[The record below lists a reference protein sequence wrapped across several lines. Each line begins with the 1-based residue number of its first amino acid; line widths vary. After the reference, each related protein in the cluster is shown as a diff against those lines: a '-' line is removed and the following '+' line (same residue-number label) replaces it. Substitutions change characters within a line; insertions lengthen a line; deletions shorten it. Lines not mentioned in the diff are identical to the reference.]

1 MSNNEITPEQQ
12 EKLNKELM
20 RSAYGG
26 DIAKVTKRISEGADV
41 NYKDDHSKTPLHKA
55 AEKGH
60 LDIVKKLIESK
71 ADINSKDDQG
81 ETPLHKAAYYGHL
94 AVVEKLI
101 EKGADVNSK
110 DNTGQTPLHEAEF
123 KGHKEVADKL
133 IGEKLLLSLTGR
145 ISETLMKDDGFKAS
159 IKGEPGPKGEKGMK
173 GDAGSTGLEGRDAD
187 PEKVAEKLV
196 TDPSH
201 KNKLL
206 TEIANNSDF
215 QGAVVKSVKG
225 DTAFQNSARG
235 PAGSPGPE
243 GPKGEKGDPGLK
255 GEDARPEKV
264 AEQLVTTKSKELGKA
279 VLDVANNE
287 NYKFLDH
294 NNTQASMSFKIVKG
308 ENYGD
313 ISSTKVSNEKNNDVG
328 NFSSIGYF
336 FQDNEL
342 YIRNYFTDRNIKIPQ
357 EFSFLR
363 VVRDDDGE
371 LKLALCNS
379 LGNLLS
385 EYKKYDSEYRELP
398 DFVENSHI
406 CLQKGRTLNLS
417 YDWRPLFQLKNDS
430 EGRSVSVY
438 KVITNRKVGQLID
451 EFIYYD
457 RNNNLHYKNYHNLET
472 NKDCC
477 YRENLYVNFGNKL
490 FIYENDTENDNIPV
504 QLEQS
509 LDLF

>member
-1 MSNNEITPEQQ
+1 S
-12 EKLNKELM
+12 K
-20 RSAYGG
+20 G
-26 DIAKVTKRISEGADV
+26 DITRVANKISEGGDV

-94 AVVEKLI
+94 DVVEQLM
-101 EKGADVNSK
+101 EKGANVNSK
-110 DNTGQTPLHEAEF
+110 DNKGQIPLHEAELR
-123 KGHKEVADKL
+123 GHKEVADKL
-133 IGEKLLLSLTGR
+133 MGEELLSSLTRR
-145 ISETLMKDDGFKAS
+145 ISETLKKDDRFKAS
-159 IKGEPGPKGEKGMK
+159 IKGEQGPKGEKGMK
-173 GDAGSTGLEGRDAD
+173 GDTGLEGRDAD

-201 KNKLL
+201 KNKLV

-215 QGAVVKSVKG
+215 QGAVAKSVKG
-225 DTAFQNSARG
+225 DTEFQNSARG

-255 GEDARPEKV
+255 GEDVKPEKV
-264 AEQLVTTKSKELGKA
+264 TEQLMTTKLKELAKA

-294 NNTQASMSFKIVKG
+294 NNTQASMLFKIVKG

-313 ISSTKVSNEKNNDVG
+313 ISSTKISNEKNNDVG
-328 NFSSIGYF
+328 NFSNIGYF

-342 YIRNYFTDRNIKIPQ
+342 YIRNYFTDKNIKIPQ

-385 EYKKYDSEYRELP
+385 EYKKYDPEYRELP

-406 CLQKGRTLNLS
+406 CLQK
-417 YDWRPLFQLKNDS
+417 
-430 EGRSVSVY
+430 
-438 KVITNRKVGQLID
+438 
-451 EFIYYD
+451 
-457 RNNNLHYKNYHNLET
+457 
-472 NKDCC
+472 
-477 YRENLYVNFGNKL
+477 
-490 FIYENDTENDNIPV
+490 
-504 QLEQS
+504 
-509 LDLF
+509 

>member
-1 MSNNEITPEQQ
+1 MSNNEITPKQQ
-12 EKLNKELM
+12 QQLNKDLIGA
-20 RSAYGG
+20 AYRG
-26 DIAKVTKRISEGADV
+26 DIAKVAKRISEGADT
-41 NYKDDHSKTPLHKA
+41 NYKDDHDKTPLHKA

-60 LDIVKKLIESK
+60 LDIVEKLIESK

-110 DNTGQTPLHEAEF
+110 DKKGQTPLHEAEF
-123 KGHKEVADKL
+123 EGHKEIADKL
-133 IGEKLLLSLTGR
+133 IGEKLLSSLTGR
-145 ISETLMKDDGFKAS
+145 ISETLKKDDGFKAS
-159 IKGEPGPKGEKGMK
+159 IKGEQGPKGEKGMK
-173 GDAGSTGLEGRDAD
+173 GDTGLEGRDAD
-187 PEKVAEKLV
+187 PEEVAERLVADPSNKNKLV
-196 TDPSH
+196 T
-201 KNKLL
+201 
-206 TEIANNSDF
+206 EIASNLDF
-215 QGAVVKSVKG
+215 QGAVVNSVKG

-243 GPKGEKGDPGLK
+243 GSKGESGLK
-255 GEDARPEKV
+255 GEDAKPQEV
-264 AEQLVTTKSKELGKA
+264 AEQLMTTKLKELAKA
-279 VLDVANNE
+279 VLDIANSQ
-287 NYKFLDH
+287 NYKFIDH
-294 NNTQASMSFKIVKG
+294 NSTQANMSFKIIKG

-313 ISSTKVSNEKNNDVG
+313 ISSTKISDEKNNDIG
-328 NFSSIGYF
+328 NFSNIGYF

-342 YIRNYFTDRNIKIPQ
+342 YIRNYFTGINIKVPQ

-363 VVRDDDGE
+363 AVRDDDGE
-371 LKLALCNS
+371 LKLVLCNS

-385 EYKKYDSEYRELP
+385 EYKQYDPEYRELP
-398 DFVENSHI
+398 YFVENSHI

-417 YDWRPLFQLKNDS
+417 YDWRPLFQLKNDY
-430 EGRSVSVY
+430 EGQSVSVY
-438 KVITNRKVGQLID
+438 KVITNRKIGQLID

-477 YRENLYVNFGNKL
+477 YRENLYVNFSNKL
-490 FIYENDTENDNIPV
+490 FIYGNDTENDNIPV

-509 LDLF
+509 LDLL